1 MCVYPGKSFD
11 STADGS
17 AVTGHHR
24 SVHQGLS
31 ELGHTGHVL
40 FLVGNLFAHHVCGEG
55 LEIAGKGH

>member
-31 ELGHTGHVL
+31 ELRHTGHVL